1 MAYAGALKIQA
12 QAGAN
17 PAVNSAGESAGQTPA
32 DKVIL
37 NPSPQDAM
45 IIQVKN
51 LFHTYGS
58 GRPGETAAL
67 SGVNL
72 DIRRGEYVAIAGP
85 NGSGK
90 STLARHFNAL
100 LLPSEGQVLVD
111 GLDTALPE
119 NVWEI
124 RRRVGMVFQNPDNQI
139 VSTLVE
145 EDVAFGAENLG
156 SRPGGPG
163 AGRGSPG
170 SDRAVPVPAARPH
183 LLSGGQ
189 KQRLALAGVLAM
201 RPSCLV
207 LDEPTAMLDP
217 AGRRELLETLQRLNR
232 TRGATVVQITHY
244 MEEAALAGRV
254 IVMAAGK
261 IALDGPPEE
270 VFANAGQLEELG
282 LELPA
287 PAEIARGL
295 KRRGFFMPGVPLTT
309 PALVQMIKGLSPGVK
324 EEAGGSKGTFF
335 CFLRVVKGQAWHILW
350 DHRSSAQFTIGPI
363 NSSDFNGSGHSN
375 TYYQGAPPCHP
386 LFASK
391 T

>member
-17 PAVNSAGESAGQTPA
+17 PALNSAGQTPA

-58 GRPGETAAL
+58 GRPGEPAAL

-156 SRPGGPG
+156 SRP
-163 AGRGSPG
+163 
-170 SDRAVPVPAARPH
+170 
-183 LLSGGQ
+183 
-189 KQRLALAGVLAM
+189 
-201 RPSCLV
+201 
-207 LDEPTAMLDP
+207 
-217 AGRRELLETLQRLNR
+217 RR
-232 TRGATVVQITHY
+232 
-244 MEEAALAGRV
+244 
-254 IVMAAGK
+254 
-261 IALDGPPEE
+261 
-270 VFANAGQLEELG
+270 
-282 LELPA
+282 
-287 PAEIARGL
+287 
-295 KRRGFFMPGVPLTT
+295 
-309 PALVQMIKGLSPGVK
+309 S
-324 EEAGGSKGTFF
+324 
-335 CFLRVVKGQAWHILW
+335 
-350 DHRSSAQFTIGPI
+350 
-363 NSSDFNGSGHSN
+363 GSG
-375 TYYQGAPPCHP
+375 
-386 LFASK
+386 
-391 T
+391 